1 MTEVVIVSGA
11 RTAVGAFG
19 GALRDVPVVD
29 LGSVVIKEVLK
40 RISRRPVVPDDIKE
54 LRPRILKNV
63 EKSPLEAKYADWDE
77 SLPGIEIDEVIMG
90 NAIQGGQGQNTGRQ
104 ASIRAGVPQE
114 TNVITVNKVCASG
127 MKAVALAAQAIRV
140 GDAEAIIAGGME
152 NMSAVPYA
160 LPRAR
165 WGYRM
170 DISGKGEAMDMMV
183 YDGLYE
189 IFYGY
194 HMGVTAE
201 NIARDY
207 EITRR
212 EQDELGAESHH
223 RALRAIKDGISA
235 QEIVPVEI
243 PQRKGPPKIFDTDER
258 PMETS
263 VEAMS
268 KLQPAFIKDG
278 TVTAGNA
285 SGINDGAA
293 ALLVTS
299 REFAEKNGLP
309 IRATIKGHA
318 SGGVDPQ
325 YMGLGPI
332 PATRK
337 VLRKTGYSIEDMD
350 VIELNEAFASQTI
363 ACIKELGIPQYGE
376 SREFCQPGCD
386 KVNPNGSGISL
397 GHPVGCTGARLLVS
411 LIYEMER
418 RDAKR
423 GLATLCIGGG
433 QGMAMIIER
442 E

>member
-1 MTEVVIVSGA
+1 
-11 RTAVGAFG
+11 
-19 GALRDVPVVD
+19 
-29 LGSVVIKEVLK
+29 
-40 RISRRPVVPDDIKE
+40 
-54 LRPRILKNV
+54 
-63 EKSPLEAKYADWDE
+63 
-77 SLPGIEIDEVIMG
+77 
-90 NAIQGGQGQNTGRQ
+90 
-104 ASIRAGVPQE
+104 
-114 TNVITVNKVCASG
+114 
-127 MKAVALAAQAIRV
+127 
-140 GDAEAIIAGGME
+140 
-152 NMSAVPYA
+152 
-160 LPRAR
+160 
-165 WGYRM
+165 M

-207 EITRR
+207 NISRR

-223 RALRAIKDGISA
+223 RALKAIKEGIFA
-235 QEIVPVEI
+235 NEIVPVEI
-243 PQRKGPPKIFDTDER
+243 PQRKGPPQVFDTDER

-263 VEAMS
+263 VETMG
-268 KLQPAFIKDG
+268 KLSPAFAKDG

-293 ALLVTS
+293 ALLITS

-309 IRATIKGHA
+309 IRATIKAYA

-337 VLRKTGYSIEDMD
+337 VFRQTGYSIGDMD

-363 ACIKELGIPQYGE
+363 ACMKELGIPQYGE
-376 SREFCQPGCD
+376 SKEFCQPGCE

-397 GHPVGCTGARLLVS
+397 GHPVGCTGARILVS

-418 RDAKR
+418 GNAKR

-433 QGMAMIIER
+433 QGMATILER